1 MVRSHKCIKRREER
15 QMKKVILNSKE
26 FKNIKDLHKI
36 LKDKLKL
43 PKNYGDNLDAL
54 WDCLTGWIDLPL
66 TIEWIGFD
74 ESQASLGDYA
84 QKLLQV
90 LQDAEREIDGFKLV
104 VK

>member
-1 MVRSHKCIKRREER
+1 MVRSDKCIKRREECK
-15 QMKKVILNSKE
+15 MEKVILNSKE

-74 ESQASLGDYA
+74 ESQVNLGDYA

-90 LQDAEREIDGFKLV
+90 FQDAEREIDGFKLV